1 MSNKAGG
8 STSVNWVDVI
18 YANWIW
24 EETGRRKFSKAHL
37 CHHDEHHLIFSAH
50 LWVRGY
56 QRRDPRPGRRD
67 SSDDDV
73 ETSWCSGCGQVFV
86 RHMIAQTCFRVYHHG
101 QRVHVERN
109 ITCLITGDPSFPP
122 LPDPLI
128 CSCPGKRDT
137 AIVWRSM
144 HIYSISCTSS
154 FLSRTS
160 SIYGVSWLVTNVLP
174 SLFFPLPC
182 IALAWPAHN

>member
-1 MSNKAGG
+1 MSSGEMSDKAGD

-109 ITCLITGDPSFPP
+109 ITCLVTGDPSFPP

-154 FLSRTS
+154 LCR
-160 SIYGVSWLVTNVLP
+160 VH
-174 SLFFPLPC
+174 
-182 IALAWPAHN
+182 PAFTA